1 MGAATP
7 LTKTEVPSRT
17 LGQTEPGAGM
27 ARGVRLEPN
36 KDMFDPRANGPGW
49 NPTALTTAAMLPGAW
64 FFKPNTSK
72 LSVVPTYTFPFA
84 MVGVENLMDEPMFS

>member
-7 LTKTEVPSRT
+7 LTKTDVPSRT
-17 LGQTEPGAGM
+17 LGQTELGAGT

-36 KDMFDPRANGPGW
+36 KEMFDPRANGPGW
-49 NPTALTTAAMLPGAW
+49 NPTALTTAATLPAAW
-64 FFKPNTSK
+64 LFNPNVSR

-84 MVGVENLMDEPMFS
+84 MVGVENLTDEPMFP